1 MTQFLNL
8 QGEGTKLRGK
18 FGKQQRHLWG
28 VRFCLLEKKYIKIL
42 ENLFN
47 QEFTEIGK
55 VADLRKTMVLFKDL
69 LNFDELLKRKFCGIL
84 RVLKELRKYDYSMVL

>member
-1 MTQFLNL
+1 MHF
-8 QGEGTKLRGK
+8 E
-18 FGKQQRHLWG
+18 
-28 VRFCLLEKKYIKIL
+28 
-42 ENLFN
+42 
-47 QEFTEIGK
+47 K